1 MKKAINFLLLLLLCI
16 AASCS
21 KLQLDAK
28 EYIEFAENTKHQL
41 VKKVVVGEHEYTIQ
55 LATPEYMVCKEIEN
69 SDTAST
75 MRSKRLNELKDY
87 LFFLIKISTT
97 EKSRIAQGGKRMSDQ
112 QLNANNMVSYY
123 DQQAVLDIK
132 LYSGDKE
139 IKPATY
145 HFENNYDLSPYNT
158 IIVGFETGTN
168 LADMKFSFNDRYTNI
183 PAINAFFSQADIHNI
198 PQLNLNN

>member
-1 MKKAINFLLLLLLCI
+1 MKKVINTILPLLLFL
-16 AASCS
+16 AVSCS
-21 KLQLDAK
+21 KQQLDAK
-28 EYIEFAENTKHQL
+28 EYIQFAENAKHQL

-75 MRSKRLNELKDY
+75 MRSKRLSELKGY
-87 LFFLIKISTT
+87 LFFLIKISST

-123 DQQAVLDIK
+123 DQQAVLDLK
-132 LYSGDKE
+132 LYNGDKE
-139 IKPATY
+139 LKPATY

-158 IIVGFETGTN
+158 IVVGFETGKSP
-168 LADMKFSFNDRYTNI
+168 ADIKLSFNDRYTNI
-183 PAINAFFSQADIHNI
+183 PAINAHFSQEYIHNI